1 MGFSKS
7 SACAPVISISKTK
20 ECISAMARERLIT
33 RVLTNTAT
41 TITAGATAEA
51 TVPAMA
57 PRLLPTDAAVDAA
70 VDAAEDAAVDADEA
84 VDAEEEAEEV
94 ADEVSLPP
102 LVFLVPEEL
111 SFFGASKDSSARKFS
126 FETEDVLS
134 LTKSGLSLEKDIF
147 PSLLQSFFDA
157 PSAFMIL

>member
-1 MGFSKS
+1 M
-7 SACAPVISISKTK
+7 
-20 ECISAMARERLIT
+20 T

-41 TITAGATAEA
+41 TIAAVATAEA

-57 PRLLPTDAAVDAA
+57 PRLLPTEAAVDAA
-70 VDAAEDAAVDADEA
+70 VDAADDAAEEAADDAEDAEEPPA
-84 VDAEEEAEEV
+84 EEAEE
-94 ADEVSLPP
+94 DEEEEDELVSP
-102 LVFLVPEEL
+102 LRLFVLAEL
-111 SFFGASKDSSARKFS
+111 SLLGESNDSSARKFS

-134 LTKSGLSLEKDIF
+134 LIKSGLSFAKEIR